1 MYIIH
6 MHISFIYMHY
16 IDVYNPRVL
25 SKINHCSYKKYI
37 VQMLHSRFPAQ
48 ELRSCPFLCCTVSAK
63 SWINTGERRG
73 CLYRVWR
80 ISPSYPQRQE
90 PQAGAPCCCSTTN
103 IVTVTWK
110 ANPGSCS
117 ARIAQ
122 EIVTSVIRHKKK
134 FLLSLSSWV
143 QT

>member
-1 MYIIH
+1 

-16 IDVYNPRVL
+16 IDVHNLLVL
-25 SKINHCSYKKYI
+25 SKINHCSYKKCI
-37 VQMLHSRFPAQ
+37 VQRLHSRFPAQ
-48 ELRSCPFLCCTVSAK
+48 ELCSPQFPCCTVSAENWK
-63 SWINTGERRG
+63 NTEERRG
-73 CLYRVWR
+73 CLYRVWH

-90 PQAGAPCCCSTTN
+90 PLTRAPCCCSATN

-122 EIVTSVIRHKKK
+122 EIVTSAIRHKKK